1 MASPSDIM
9 PGKRT
14 QQEVELRCGFYT
26 TQFLQQLEQSP
37 ELANLRK
44 LKKERLAQHARK
56 MKAAMFFFLAFAVM
70 VCAYCGTRNHLQVHS
85 FRLIFAS
92 WCCCYLPGVSA
103 KHPTA
108 AKHQKSIQ
116 WQSTFQCVKYI
127 TPTAQVSHRR
137 NITRTSFMASRL
149 LSLWSSS
156 TLKTRVWQQTHLITS
171 QGG

>member
-116 WQSTFQCVKYI
+116 WQSMIQFVHCI
-127 TPTAQVSHRR
+127 TLTAQVSHRQS
-137 NITRTSFMASRL
+137 TTKASLVL
-149 LSLWSSS
+149 LSLWGSSA
-156 TLKTRVWQQTHLITS
+156 LQT
-171 QGG
+171 

>member
-1 MASPSDIM
+1 M
-9 PGKRT
+9 PIWV
-14 QQEVELRCGFYT
+14 QQVELRCGYYT
-26 TQFLQQLEQSP
+26 KQSLQQLEQSP
-37 ELANLRK
+37 ELAKLRE
-44 LKKERLAQHARK
+44 LKKQERLKQQARH
-56 MKAAMFFFLAFAVM
+56 MKAAGFLLFLAFTVLL
-70 VCAYCGTRNHLQVHS
+70 CAYSATHKPLQVHL
-85 FRLIFAS
+85 FRLIFAD
-92 WCCCYLPGVSA
+92 WCCCCLPGVSA

-108 AKHQKSIQ
+108 AKYQKSIQ